1 VLLNVVP
8 THLDYHGGMQDYIAS
23 KLRLFINMRAGD
35 TAVLNADDPVCN
47 YVAAVLRGHELS
59 LKHENALGTDVRS
72 AFAELRRVF
81 ATVPRDERPRVVL
94 FSVTKELESG
104 VFARPPY
111 PAELGAPDPVR
122 TGRELIW
129 QLDGSQDY
137 VRIVPTAD
145 MGLPGQHNVANS
157 AAAVSA
163 LLGAGLSASEFAEP
177 LKTFRGVEH
186 RLEFVVEHDGI
197 RYYNNSKAT
206 NAVAATISLYS
217 FPAGKIVLICGGI
230 DRGEDFKSLVP
241 HLTKQAKAMV
251 TMGETR
257 EVLAWRGRAAGLTGV
272 VIVEPKESA
281 ADTLYQAVR
290 EATNLASPGDVVL
303 LSPACASW
311 DQFTSYEE
319 RGRIFKEAAH
329 KL

>member
-1 VLLNVVP
+1 
-8 THLDYHGGMQDYIAS
+8 
-23 KLRLFINMRAGD
+23 
-35 TAVLNADDPVCN
+35 
-47 YVAAVLRGHELS
+47 
-59 LKHENALGTDVRS
+59 
-72 AFAELRRVF
+72 VF
-81 ATVPRDERPRVVL
+81 AGVPREDRPRVVL
-94 FSVTKELESG
+94 FSVTQELESG
-104 VFARPPY
+104 VFASPPY
-111 PAELGAPDPVR
+111 PAELGAEDNIAGAAERV
-122 TGRELIW
+122 LIW
-129 QLDGSQDY
+129 RLDGGQDL
-137 VRIVPTAD
+137 VRLLPVIE
-145 MGLPGQHNVANS
+145 MGLPGQHNVSNS
-157 AAAVSA
+157 GAAVSA
-163 LLGAGLSASEFAEP
+163 VLGAGLSASEVVDP
-177 LKTFRGVEH
+177 LRTFHGVEH

-217 FPAGKIVLICGGI
+217 FPAGKIILICGGK

-257 EVLAWRGRAAGLTGV
+257 EVLAWRGRAAGLADV
-272 VIVEPKESA
+272 IIVEPKESA
-281 ADTLYQAVR
+281 AETLYEAVH
-290 EATNLASPGDVVL
+290 EATKLASPGDVVL